1 MGMSAF
7 TSPPVKEK
15 KKNFIAPNSV
25 SKVKDSSSSIKGR
38 RKQKIDEKAE
48 EKK

>member
-1 MGMSAF
+1 MSALNI
-7 TSPPVKEK
+7 TPVKEK

-25 SKVKDSSSSIKGR
+25 SKIKDSGSSIKGR
-38 RKQKIDEKAE
+38 RTQKKDEKAE